1 DIHVEFVKGVE
12 EHVVG
17 VVGVVG
23 LTESFASTQLW
34 NRGDA
39 IGWWRALREGFLH
52 TGVDSRLE
60 ETVADELSKRIWHR
74 MGLGSMTIVSRSKI
88 RTFDC
93 SCLRWQMAVMLAVRG

>member
-1 DIHVEFVKGVE
+1 MPVSAGSSFPGVDTEPDIHVEFVKGVE

-39 IGWWRALREGFLH
+39 IGRWRALREGFLH
-52 TGVDSRLE
+52 AGIDGGLE
-60 ETVADELSKRIWHR
+60 EAVADELGKWIGLT
-74 MGLGSMTIVSRSKI
+74 MGQGSIDIASRSE
-88 RTFDC
+88 T
-93 SCLRWQMAVMLAVRG
+93 SRW